1 MCVMIIDLSAV
12 SRTVRLYFVLFFI
25 TIRKETVLCRLLF
38 VNFRNPSFFVSEQ
51 GNENWTGYLMLKL
64 VRNLLSFHK
73 KSFKISKGQ
82 SESVYRRRTDKCA
95 ILNTNFV
102 LQDATCNNII
112 LNIQL
117 LRFPQWIQ
125 IYLLNLTANSLEVLF
140 HTII

>member
-1 MCVMIIDLSAV
+1 MIIDLSAV

-117 LRFPQWIQ
+117 LRFPQ
-125 IYLLNLTANSLEVLF
+125 
-140 HTII
+140 